1 MVRPINAPTT
11 TVGESKYRL
20 ECDFALEPA
29 FQKLVDE
36 AENAGW
42 DRLQIALSVINLCED
57 IIYGPENQEGRS

>member
-11 TVGESKYRL
+11 AMGESKSRF

-29 FQKLVDE
+29 FQKLVGA
-36 AENAGW
+36 AEDAGW
-42 DRLQIALSVINLCED
+42 DRLQIALSVINLCEE